1 MPLWEGGA
9 GKASWRSWVI
19 QYLKTFLN
27 NSREKHR
34 ASASMPWVAP
44 VQVGYSPG
52 EVRARGVQH
61 LLTGF
66 FQETVHQL
74 AAQRGKEMV
83 VQEKIQTHTHKRKFK
98 AQQVTELSPRLCPLL
113 SSLFGPQAQCTAAM
127 WPPVLLG
134 AEVQVSHGGWSLN
147 LSNTPNHPSPTG
159 DRSSRSSTSSP
170 EAQ

>member
-83 VQEKIQTHTHKRKFK
+83 VQEKIQTHTHTRENSKR
-98 AQQVTELSPRLCPLL
+98 
-113 SSLFGPQAQCTAAM
+113 
-127 WPPVLLG
+127 
-134 AEVQVSHGGWSLN
+134 
-147 LSNTPNHPSPTG
+147 
-159 DRSSRSSTSSP
+159 SRSQNYPLVSVPSSP
-170 EAQ
+170 PYLGPKPSALLPCGPLFFWGQRSK